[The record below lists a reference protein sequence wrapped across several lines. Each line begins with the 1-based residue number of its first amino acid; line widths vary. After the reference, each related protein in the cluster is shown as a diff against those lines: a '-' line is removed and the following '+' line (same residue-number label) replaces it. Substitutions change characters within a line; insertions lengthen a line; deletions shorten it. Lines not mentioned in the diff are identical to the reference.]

1 MKQRAGEHT
10 IAPVNL
16 QKVGGFTGRRWTQL
30 SAGEPNFATW
40 HPPPGMASP
49 FPPRP
54 PKTIR
59 TAQDAS
65 KTPRTRLFFG
75 ICFSMPFL
83 IDFWLIL
90 HPNLPPKT
98 YQNWSKIDQK
108 SMPRGTPSWTL
119 FFDRFL
125 IDFWSIF
132 RPPEPQKSLKFYWFY
147 KYFCKIGLSKL
158 TSIFDLILG
167 RLGSHAGR
175 HNGRGHCR
183 CAARLSLLAG
193 SLAALSGYFAF
204 LASKIIKNLLVL

>member
-1 MKQRAGEHT
+1 
-10 IAPVNL
+10 
-16 QKVGGFTGRRWTQL
+16 
-30 SAGEPNFATW
+30 
-40 HPPPGMASP
+40 MASP
-49 FPPRP
+49 PTPRP

-98 YQNWSKIDQK
+98 SQNWSKIYQK
-108 SMPRGTPSWTL
+108 SMPRGTPSWTP

-132 RPPEPQKSLKFYWFY
+132 RPPEPQKSLKCYWFY
-147 KYFCKIGLSKL
+147 MYFCKIVLSKL
-158 TSIFDLILG
+158 TSIFDPILVPTCLHFPSQILPKTEPRSHQFFDRFLDG
-167 RLGSHAGR
+167 FFIHFSSNLGP
-175 HNGRGHCR
+175 
-183 CAARLSLLAG
+183 
-193 SLAALSGYFAF
+193 
-204 LASKIIKNLLVL
+204 NLGPC

>member
-1 MKQRAGEHT
+1 MDSSSGIRPNEFGNK
-10 IAPVNL
+10 AP
-16 QKVGGFTGRRWTQL
+16 
-30 SAGEPNFATW
+30 
-40 HPPPGMASP
+40 H
-49 FPPRP
+49 RP
-54 PKTIR
+54 MNG
-59 TAQDAS
+59 QDAS
-65 KTPRTRLFFG
+65 KTPRTCLFFFG

-108 SMPRGTPSWTL
+108 SMPRGTPSWTP

-158 TSIFDLILG
+158 AWSDLGAIMPSCFLQKSIKNTSKLVLG
-167 RLGSHAGR
+167 RHQ
-175 HNGRGHCR
+175 
-183 CAARLSLLAG
+183 
-193 SLAALSGYFAF
+193 F
-204 LASKIIKNLLVL
+204 V